1 MKTEMKSSLK
11 LFMRPF
17 LVVLGFMLL
26 YALVHAVLGF
36 YGEKDSASISQ
47 NLEKTEI
54 ERQNS
59 ALSPKQEE
67 ANTTTTATEENP
79 TKDSPLPLET
89 ATQKQENKQEI
100 KQETKQENKQET
112 KQENKQET
120 KQENKQETKQ
130 ENKQETKQENKQETK
145 QEQEKEN
152 EPKQNSA
159 SSVQNNQ
166 KTPTTPTIGKKPLEY
181 KVAVSGV
188 NVRAFPSTKGKILG
202 SLAKDKSVKV
212 LEIQNDWAKIEFS
225 NETKGYVFLK
235 LLKKAE

>member
-26 YALVHAVLGF
+26 YALAHAALGF
-36 YGEKDSASISQ
+36 YVKKDSASISQ

-54 ERQNS
+54 KRQNS

-79 TKDSPLPLET
+79 TKDPPLPLET
-89 ATQKQENKQEI
+89 ATQ
-100 KQETKQENKQET
+100 
-112 KQENKQET
+112 
-120 KQENKQETKQ
+120 
-130 ENKQETKQENKQETK
+130 KQETK

-152 EPKQNSA
+152 EPKQNST
-159 SSVQNNQ
+159 SPIQNNQ

>member
-1 MKTEMKSSLK
+1 MVGMKTEMKSSLK

-26 YALVHAVLGF
+26 YALAHAALGF
-36 YGEKDSASISQ
+36 YAKKDSASISQ

-67 ANTTTTATEENP
+67 TNTATTATEESP
-79 TKDSPLPLET
+79 TKDPPLPLET
-89 ATQKQENKQEI
+89 PTQKQENKQEP
-100 KQETKQENKQET
+100 
-112 KQENKQET
+112 
-120 KQENKQETKQ
+120 
-130 ENKQETKQENKQETK
+130 K

-159 SSVQNNQ
+159 SPAQNNQ
-166 KTPTTPTIGKKPLEY
+166 KTLSTPTIGKKPLEY
-181 KVAVSGV
+181 KAAVNSV

-202 SLAKDKSVKV
+202 SLAKNKSVKV

-225 NETKGYVFLK
+225 NKTKGYVFLK

>member
-11 LFMRPF
+11 LFVRPF

-36 YGEKDSASISQ
+36 YAKKDSASINQ
-47 NLEKTEI
+47 NSEKTEM

-59 ALSPKQEE
+59 ALLPKQEE

-79 TKDSPLPLET
+79 AKDSPLPLET
-89 ATQKQENKQEI
+89 TTQEKENKQEI
-100 KQETKQENKQET
+100 KQENKQENK
-112 KQENKQET
+112 KENK
-120 KQENKQETKQ
+120 
-130 ENKQETKQENKQETK
+130 
-145 QEQEKEN
+145 
-152 EPKQNSA
+152 PKQNSA
-159 SSVQNNQ
+159 SPIQNHQ
-166 KTPTTPTIGKKPLEY
+166 KTLSTPAIGKKPLEY

-202 SLAKDKSVKV
+202 LLLKDKSVKV

>member
-1 MKTEMKSSLK
+1 M
-11 LFMRPF
+11 
-17 LVVLGFMLL
+17 L
-26 YALVHAVLGF
+26 YALAHAALGF

-67 ANTTTTATEENP
+67 TNTATTATEENP
-79 TKDSPLPLET
+79 TKDLPLSLET
-89 ATQKQENKQEI
+89 PTQKQE
-100 KQETKQENKQET
+100 T
-112 KQENKQET
+112 
-120 KQENKQETKQ
+120 
-130 ENKQETKQENKQETK
+130 KQETK

-159 SSVQNNQ
+159 SPIQNNQ
-166 KTPTTPTIGKKPLEY
+166 KTLSTPTIGKKPLEY
-181 KVAVSGV
+181 KAAVSGV

-202 SLAKDKSVKV
+202 SLAKNKSVKV

>member
-1 MKTEMKSSLK
+1 MKSSLK
-11 LFMRPF
+11 LFVRPF

-26 YALVHAVLGF
+26 YALVHAALGF

-59 ALSPKQEE
+59 VLSPKQEE
-67 ANTTTTATEENP
+67 TNTTTTATEENP

-89 ATQKQENKQEI
+89 ATQKQENKQE
-100 KQETKQENKQET
+100 
-112 KQENKQET
+112 
-120 KQENKQETKQ
+120 
-130 ENKQETKQENKQETK
+130 TK

-152 EPKQNSA
+152 EPKQNSV
-159 SSVQNNQ
+159 SPIQNNQ
-166 KTPTTPTIGKKPLEY
+166 KTLSTPTIGKKPLEY
-181 KVAVSGV
+181 KAAVSGV

>member
-1 MKTEMKSSLK
+1 MKSSLK

-26 YALVHAVLGF
+26 YALAHAALGF
-36 YGEKDSASISQ
+36 YAKKNSASISQ

-89 ATQKQENKQEI
+89 ATQKQENKQE
-100 KQETKQENKQET
+100 
-112 KQENKQET
+112 
-120 KQENKQETKQ
+120 
-130 ENKQETKQENKQETK
+130 TK

-159 SSVQNNQ
+159 SPIQNNQ
-166 KTPTTPTIGKKPLEY
+166 KTLSTPTIGKKPLEY

-202 SLAKDKSVKV
+202 SLAKNKSVKV

>member
-11 LFMRPF
+11 LFMQPF
-17 LVVLGFMLL
+17 LVVLAFMLL

-36 YGEKDSASISQ
+36 YVKKDSVQINQ
-47 NLEKTEI
+47 NLEKTET

-67 ANTTTTATEENP
+67 ANTPPTATEENP
-79 TKDSPLPLET
+79 TKDPLLPLET
-89 ATQKQENKQEI
+89 TTQKQEI
-100 KQETKQENKQET
+100 KQETKQE
-112 KQENKQET
+112 
-120 KQENKQETKQ
+120 
-130 ENKQETKQENKQETK
+130 
-145 QEQEKEN
+145 QEKKN
-152 EPKQNSA
+152 EPKQNSP
-159 SSVQNNQ
+159 SLIQNHQ
-166 KTPTTPTIGKKPLEY
+166 KAPTTSTIGQKPLEY

-188 NVRAFPSTKGKILG
+188 NVRAFPSTKGKIIG

-225 NETKGYVFLK
+225 NKTKGYVFLK

>member
-1 MKTEMKSSLK
+1 MKSSLK

-26 YALVHAVLGF
+26 YALVHAALGF
-36 YGEKDSASISQ
+36 YVKKDSASISQ

-59 ALSPKQEE
+59 ALLPKQEE
-67 ANTTTTATEENP
+67 ANATTTATEQNP
-79 TKDSPLPLET
+79 TKDTAPPLET
-89 ATQKQENKQEI
+89 ATQKQE
-100 KQETKQENKQET
+100 TKQENQ
-112 KQENKQET
+112 
-120 KQENKQETKQ
+120 
-130 ENKQETKQENKQETK
+130 

-159 SSVQNNQ
+159 SPTQNNQ

-202 SLAKDKSVKV
+202 LLAKDKSVKV

>member
-1 MKTEMKSSLK
+1 MKSSLK
-11 LFMRPF
+11 LFVRPF

-26 YALVHAVLGF
+26 YALMHAALGF
-36 YGEKDSASISQ
+36 YAKKDSASINQNLISQ

-54 ERQNS
+54 ESQNS

-67 ANTTTTATEENP
+67 ANTATTATEENP

-89 ATQKQENKQEI
+89 PIQKQEN
-100 KQETKQENKQET
+100 
-112 KQENKQET
+112 
-120 KQENKQETKQ
+120 
-130 ENKQETKQENKQETK
+130 K

-159 SSVQNNQ
+159 SPIQNHQ
-166 KTPTTPTIGKKPLEY
+166 KTLSTPTIGKKPLEY
-181 KVAVSGV
+181 KVAVNSV

>member
-11 LFMRPF
+11 LFVRPF

-26 YALVHAVLGF
+26 YALVHAALGF

-79 TKDSPLPLET
+79 TKDPPLPLET
-89 ATQKQENKQEI
+89 ATQKR
-100 KQETKQENKQET
+100 ET
-112 KQENKQET
+112 
-120 KQENKQETKQ
+120 
-130 ENKQETKQENKQETK
+130 KQETK

-152 EPKQNSA
+152 EPKQNSVSPA
-159 SSVQNNQ
+159 QNNQ
-166 KTPTTPTIGKKPLEY
+166 KTLSTPTIGKKPLEY
-181 KVAVSGV
+181 KAAVNSV

-202 SLAKDKSVKV
+202 SLAKNKSVKV

>member
-11 LFMRPF
+11 LFVRSF

-26 YALVHAVLGF
+26 YALVHAALGF
-36 YGEKDSASISQ
+36 YGEKDSASINQ

-59 ALSPKQEE
+59 VLSPKQEE
-67 ANTTTTATEENP
+67 TNTTTTATEENP
-79 TKDSPLPLET
+79 TKDPPLPLET
-89 ATQKQENKQEI
+89 ATQKQE
-100 KQETKQENKQET
+100 T
-112 KQENKQET
+112 
-120 KQENKQETKQ
+120 
-130 ENKQETKQENKQETK
+130 KQETK

-152 EPKQNSA
+152 EPKQSSA
-159 SSVQNNQ
+159 SPIQNHQ
-166 KTPTTPTIGKKPLEY
+166 KAPTTPTIGKKPLEY

>member
-26 YALVHAVLGF
+26 YALAHAALGF

-67 ANTTTTATEENP
+67 TNTTTTATEENP

-89 ATQKQENKQEI
+89 PTQEKENKQE
-100 KQETKQENKQET
+100 N
-112 KQENKQET
+112 
-120 KQENKQETKQ
+120 
-130 ENKQETKQENKQETK
+130 K

-152 EPKQNSA
+152 EPKQNST
-159 SSVQNNQ
+159 SLTQNNQ
-166 KTPTTPTIGKKPLEY
+166 KTLSTPTIGKKPLEY
-181 KVAVSGV
+181 KAAVNSV

-202 SLAKDKSVKV
+202 SLAKNKSVKV